1 MTWDPYCTPPEVTPI
16 ARLGQLRKHQAVI
29 HTSTNLVTPFL
40 TSVISRELVYP
51 KCYTLYICM
60 YVYMYMYMYKIIL
73 LKLTG
78 PWDTA
83 AKNAE
88 SRKTLRYE
96 RLALDLEAGLE
107 VLNMPM

>member
-1 MTWDPYCTPPEVTPI
+1 
-16 ARLGQLRKHQAVI
+16 
-29 HTSTNLVTPFL
+29 
-40 TSVISRELVYP
+40 
-51 KCYTLYICM
+51 
-60 YVYMYMYMYKIIL
+60 MYMYKIIL